1 MKIARVIPLFKSG
14 DHRHFQ
20 NYRPVSVLPI
30 FSKLLER
37 VVFKRVTN
45 YIDQSS
51 ILSDNQYGFRK
62 KHSTSLALMRLY
74 DGITSAIDR
83 GEFTVGIFLDLSK
96 AFDTVNHDILF
107 DKLQHYG
114 IRGLALDWIK
124 SYFFNRLQYVQYN
137 DTSSTYKIIKCGVP
151 QGSILGPLLFLL
163 YINDLGN
170 VSDIFELILFADD
183 TNLFCSHKDFFSLG
197 NIINGEIEKLSEW
210 FKANKLSINIK
221 KSNYMIFKPRQKGL
235 VNDLSITLNGHIID
249 RVKEVAFLG
258 VILDEHF
265 SWKPHISQV
274 ARKISKSI
282 GIIIIQS

>member
-1 MKIARVIPLFKSG
+1 M
-14 DHRHFQ
+14 
-20 NYRPVSVLPI
+20 
-30 FSKLLER
+30 
-37 VVFKRVTN
+37 
-45 YIDQSS
+45 
-51 ILSDNQYGFRK
+51 
-62 KHSTSLALMRLY
+62 Y

-83 GEFTVGIFLDLSK
+83 REFTVGIFLDLSK

-107 DKLQHYG
+107 HKLQHYG

-170 VSDIFELILFADD
+170 VSDVFEMILFADD
-183 TNLFCSHKDFFSLG
+183 TNLFCCHKDFSSLG

-235 VNDLSITLNGHIID
+235 VNGLSITLNGHIID
-249 RVKEVAFLG
+249 RVKEVAFFG
-258 VILDEHF
+258 VVLDEHL

-282 GIIIIQS
+282 GIIYTKLVFPFQSLPYLNCIIL